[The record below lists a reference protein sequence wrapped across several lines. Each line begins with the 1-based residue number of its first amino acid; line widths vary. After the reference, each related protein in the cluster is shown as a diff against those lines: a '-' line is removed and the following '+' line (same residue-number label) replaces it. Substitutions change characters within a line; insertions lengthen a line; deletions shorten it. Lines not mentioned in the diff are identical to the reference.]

1 MELIVP
7 SCREGLNSSDREF
20 VAGLITNTKS
30 DSEACLRLLSD
41 PEERDNLLDGDII
54 FEAILNDPDTIGVSQ
69 KLYFY
74 VLVRRVF
81 KDAGID
87 SRDLAD
93 YAATLLAYFS
103 RSQSAFGKNTGQRQA
118 FFYVIDALSEDGK
131 MGHCER
137 FRLTVRLADQA
148 LFLTGVFRSHVEQR
162 KERSASPG
170 LGFYESI
177 GQSNY
182 RIAGDHHIAHEFC
195 LDSLYAELSD
205 GFIEIRRALNRLVD
219 EIIFLGD
226 HPSLPEL
233 N

>member
-1 MELIVP
+1 MELIYP
-7 SCREGLNSSDREF
+7 SCRESLSSSDREF
-20 VAGLITNTKS
+20 VAGLMTNSKS

-41 PEERDNLLDGDII
+41 PEERDILLDGDIV
-54 FEAILNDPDTIGVSQ
+54 FEAILNDPESIGVSQ

-81 KDAGID
+81 RDAGID
-87 SRDLAD
+87 SRELAD

-103 RSQSAFGKNTGQRQA
+103 RSQNVFGKNTGQRQA
-118 FFYVIDALSEDGK
+118 FFYVIDALAENGM

-162 KERSASPG
+162 KERRSAPG
-170 LGFYESI
+170 LGFYESV
-177 GQSNY
+177 GRSNY
-182 RIAGDHHIAHEFC
+182 RIAGDHHIAQEFC
-195 LDSLYAELSD
+195 LNSLYGELSD
-205 GFIEIRRALNRLVD
+205 GFVEIRRALNRLVD